1 VNSGLLILFGAI
13 YAIML
18 VGAAMAAAGH
28 KNPWREFAI
37 IAAIGAAM
45 VAVLG
50 ALMHLA
56 VSWLMQNPWGFLLLL
71 GFIFVGL
78 CVSAVVG
85 AAGLVA
91 RALYRD

>member
-1 VNSGLLILFGAI
+1 
-13 YAIML
+13 
-18 VGAAMAAAGH
+18 
-28 KNPWREFAI
+28 
-37 IAAIGAAM
+37 
-45 VAVLG
+45 
-50 ALMHLA
+50 MHLA

-85 AAGLVA
+85 VIGLVA